1 MISTT
6 ENEILKLLSVLGLT
20 PSDRSKL
27 GVAEVKVR
35 SKLDEL
41 LSQKRNV

>member
-35 SKLDEL
+35 DS
-41 LSQKRNV
+41 